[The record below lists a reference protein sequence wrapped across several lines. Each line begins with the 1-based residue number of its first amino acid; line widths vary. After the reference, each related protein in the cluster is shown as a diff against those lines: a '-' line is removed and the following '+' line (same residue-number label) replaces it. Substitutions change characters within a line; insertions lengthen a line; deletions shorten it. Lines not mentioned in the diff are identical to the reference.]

1 MKLKSAS
8 AALAAS
14 ILLAGVAFS
23 PEHAA
28 ANPPGHYHAGPAFR
42 PSPRPNFNGARKFGP
57 GAYQL
62 KGKQFYKGAPHKF
75 TGAGNQQLKF
85 TSKPGFNGNKNVFA
99 KPGGPQFKNHNFKLI
114 SSPAV
119 KNATFAPHNA
129 FFKPGW
135 GGHHFYGGYGHPFYR
150 WYGPVFWPYF
160 WGDYFSFAF
169 WPYDYYDGY
178 WGYGPDVIVWG
189 AFYPQGEF
197 VYDEPYAESSVN
209 EGEIYRP
216 YKRPTQATP
225 EQQATP
231 SKAKTEAVAQTCAGF
246 APGVSDLPIAQL
258 EKTINATEEQR
269 AALDELKAATIRA
282 SEILKASCSSDTP
295 LTPVS
300 RLDAMQRRLQAMAD
314 ANEAVKGPLTHLY
327 SLLTEQQKQR
337 LAAFASKGKDKQ
349 QPAPKKS
356 INIAELC
363 TSQAGFTKVPAEQ
376 ISSSIELNDAQKAE
390 LEKLKDASAQASET
404 LKASCPASVPETVDG
419 RLDAAQQRVTAL
431 IQAVDTVKPAVRD
444 FYASLTDEQKAALS
458 IQSGQPQQ
466 SASNRG

>member
-1 MKLKSAS
+1 MILKRVS
-8 AALAAS
+8 AAASVILAA
-14 ILLAGVAFS
+14 LAFS

-28 ANPPGHYHAGPAFR
+28 ASPYGGNHSGPSFR
-42 PSPRPNFNGARKFGP
+42 PSVRPNFNNGVHKFGP
-57 GAYQL
+57 ANGVLHHPQL
-62 KGKQFYKGAPHKF
+62 KYSG
-75 TGAGNQQLKF
+75 
-85 TSKPGFNGNKNVFA
+85 KPGFKPDFKNKQNFGNKF
-99 KPGGPQFKNHNFKLI
+99 GPNFRNN
-114 SSPAV
+114 PAV
-119 KNATFAPHNA
+119 RRAAFTHPNA
-129 FFKPGW
+129 FFGRNW
-135 GGHHFYGGYGHPFYR
+135 GHSGYYRPYGFYR

-169 WPYDYYDGY
+169 WPYDYYDVY

-189 AFYPQGEF
+189 AFYPPGEYA
-197 VYDEPYAESSVN
+197 YDGAYAQSSVN
-209 EGEIYRP
+209 EGDIYQPYRRP
-216 YKRPTQATP
+216 APASTEQAPPTKP
-225 EQQATP
+225 
-231 SKAKTEAVAQTCAGF
+231 KAETVAQTCAGF
-246 APGVSDLPIAQL
+246 APGVSDLPIQQL
-258 EKTINATEEQR
+258 EKTIIATEEQR

-282 SEILKASCSSDTP
+282 SEILKQSCSPDTP

-327 SLLTEQQKQR
+327 SLLTEEQKQR
-337 LAAFASKGKDKQ
+337 LAAFAAKGKDK

-356 INIAELC
+356 INIVELC
-363 TSQAGFTKVPAEQ
+363 TTQAGFTKVPAEQ
-376 ISSSIELNDAQKAE
+376 IASSIELNDAQKAE

-458 IQSGQPQQ
+458 IQSGQQQ
-466 SASNRG
+466 TASNRG